1 MDHGERFKFWRRRGY
16 IHCIKCYTCCRWVY
30 DVRSVHFGTKW
41 LFITPYYFHFPVWSD
56 DYLRVKGMSHVWLS
70 RLDLCYK
77 RLGCWNHARYV
88 LTRPHHF
95 ALLWK
100 RVFVFL
106 ALSIDI
112 TELTEQKVLKINM
125 VWNFRTCI
133 FPIRN
138 PYFAPPCL
146 WLFSSTYLMWLV
158 GQRSTYGGHA
168 MVSSGVQDSAVFW
181 SISQEIPVIIEPIFA
196 DEEYGMW
203 ITRLP
208 NRTGYFTLEREIFH
222 LVTLTLFPVLVVES
236 SHSTG
241 EMRCDVDAW

>member
-1 MDHGERFKFWRRRGY
+1 MCDPFILERNDRLLHPIIFTSQSEVMIICGWREWVMFGWVGL
-16 IHCIKCYTCCRWVY
+16 TCVTN
-30 DVRSVHFGTKW
+30 VSGVET
-41 LFITPYYFHFPVWSD
+41 S
-56 DYLRVKGMSHVWLS
+56 
-70 RLDLCYK
+70 
-77 RLGCWNHARYV
+77 ARHV

-208 NRTGYFTLEREIFH
+208 NRTGYFTLERKIFH